1 MKRWLQPV
9 IDRSDR
15 VLLTVMLG
23 VFLWMGYQ
31 AYQRFAL
38 IDTIS
43 AGNPM
48 PGVASRP
55 YEPNP
60 ASPLRIVTQTWE
72 KAPAQTSGK
81 EWVYDVFTPP
91 VIYYNPVTLQFTV
104 SAPEFDRPVAI
115 TEDTFNLELLEV
127 RPQPFR
133 LQLVGYVGRD
143 GDHLASF
150 ESVSTGET
158 MTGRPGRRFDSVG
171 VTLRSFELRKEAIP
185 AGGTTPVFDTVA
197 VAVVFDEET
206 GQDWVLTDKTKAM
219 LPGPEAVFRIAGN
232 PIIEYLLKEGA
243 EIRNGTQ
250 VYTIEALILSP
261 SQATIRLTDPAL
273 PEPIRR
279 TILPSPRYIDAK
291 RKPQATGTRRN

>member
-1 MKRWLQPV
+1 MKRWLQPL

-15 VLLTVMLG
+15 ILLAVMLG

-31 AYQRFAL
+31 AYQRFTL

-43 AGNPM
+43 AGDPM
-48 PGVASRP
+48 PGVAPRP
-55 YEPNP
+55 YVPNP
-60 ASPLRIVTQTWE
+60 ANPLRIVTQTWE
-72 KAPAQTSGK
+72 KAPPQSSGR

-104 SAPEFDRPVAI
+104 SPPEFERPVELA
-115 TEDTFNLELLEV
+115 EDTFDLELLEV

-133 LQLVGYVGRD
+133 LQLVGYVGRE

-158 MTGRPGRRFDSVG
+158 MTGRPGRRFDQVG

-185 AGGTTPVFDTVA
+185 AGGGTPVFDTVA
-197 VAVVFDEET
+197 VAVVYDEET
-206 GQDWVLTDKTKAM
+206 GQDWVLTDKTRAM
-219 LPGPEAVFRIAGN
+219 LPGPEAVFRISGN

-243 EIRNGTQ
+243 EVSNGRQ
-250 VYTIEALILSP
+250 VYTIDALMLSP
-261 SQATIRLTDPAL
+261 SQATITLTDPDL
-273 PEPIRR
+273 PEPISR
-279 TILPSPRYIDAK
+279 TIYPVPRYINAD
-291 RKPQATGTRRN
+291 PRRPDLPGR